1 MQLSSYCFP
10 SSQVLARFPRSC
22 ESDRNAHSVMSVL
35 RIDQAQPAALPRV
48 RIQPAKGLLEL
59 DLAGLWAYRELIHIL
74 VWRDVMVRYK
84 QTVLGVA
91 WAMFQPVATMLIFTV
106 VFSVMGKIP
115 SDGFPY
121 PVFLY
126 AGLLPWFYISQAL
139 SRGGTSLVGEAPL
152 ISKVYFPRLILPLS
166 ATIAPLVD
174 LALAFIAFL
183 GLMAWFGVV
192 PSWRILL
199 LPLFAGLGATMAFA
213 AGLWVSA
220 LYVRYRDVGHILPM
234 FIQLWMFVS
243 PILYPVSKVPES
255 WRTIYAL
262 NPVVSVVEGF
272 RWALIPGFEVDFSM
286 FLPSLIIVAAAL
298 VGGLIYFRSMERTFA
313 DVI

>member
-1 MQLSSYCFP
+1 MRRRGLAFGTIAVGVRIMRSDEIAMSALTADQRPLST
-10 SSQVLARFPRSC
+10 
-22 ESDRNAHSVMSVL
+22 
-35 RIDQAQPAALPRV
+35 LPHV
-48 RIQPAKGLLEL
+48 RIQPARGLLDL
-59 DLAGLWAYRELIHIL
+59 DLAALWQYRELIYIL
-74 VWRDVMVRYK
+74 VWRDVTVRYK
-84 QTVLGVA
+84 QTLLGVA

-126 AGLLPWFYISQAL
+126 AGLLPWFYVSQAL

-174 LALAFIAFL
+174 LALAFVAFL
-183 GLMAWFGVV
+183 GLMAWFGIL
-192 PSWRILL
+192 PTWRILS
-199 LPLFAGLGATMAFA
+199 LPLFAALAATITLA
-213 AGLWVSA
+213 AGLWISA
-220 LYVRYRDVGHILPM
+220 LYVKYRDVGHILPM
-234 FIQLWMFVS
+234 LIQLWMFVS

-255 WRTIYAL
+255 WRALYAM

-272 RWALIPGFEVDFSM
+272 RWALIPGFQVDFTM
-286 FLPSLIIVAAAL
+286 FLPSLGVVFVVFI
-298 VGGLIYFRSMERTFA
+298 GGLIYFRSMERTFA

>member
-1 MQLSSYCFP
+1 MRSDEIAMSALTADQRPLST
-10 SSQVLARFPRSC
+10 
-22 ESDRNAHSVMSVL
+22 
-35 RIDQAQPAALPRV
+35 LPHV
-48 RIQPAKGLLEL
+48 RIQPARGLLDL
-59 DLAGLWAYRELIHIL
+59 DLAALWQYRELIYIL
-74 VWRDVMVRYK
+74 VWRDVTVRYK
-84 QTVLGVA
+84 QTLLGVA

-126 AGLLPWFYISQAL
+126 AGLLPWFYVSQAL

-166 ATIAPLVD
+166 AAIAPLVD
-174 LALAFIAFL
+174 LALAFVAFL
-183 GLMAWFGVV
+183 GLMAWFGIL
-192 PSWRILL
+192 PTWRILS
-199 LPLFAGLGATMAFA
+199 LPLFASLAATITLA
-213 AGLWVSA
+213 AGLWISA
-220 LYVRYRDVGHILPM
+220 LYVKYRDVGHILPM
-234 FIQLWMFVS
+234 LIQLWMFVS

-255 WRTIYAL
+255 WRALYAM

-272 RWALIPGFEVDFSM
+272 RWALIPGFQVDFTM
-286 FLPSLIIVAAAL
+286 FLPSLGVVFVVF

>member
-1 MQLSSYCFP
+1 
-10 SSQVLARFPRSC
+10 
-22 ESDRNAHSVMSVL
+22 MSVV
-35 RIDQAQPAALPRV
+35 RIDQGHSATLPHV
-48 RIQPAKGLLEL
+48 RIQPAKGLLDL
-59 DLAGLWAYRELIHIL
+59 DFAGLWNYRELIHIL
-74 VWRDVMVRYK
+74 VWRDVTVRYK

-91 WAMFQPVATMLIFTV
+91 WAMFQPVATMLIFTA
-106 VFSVMGKIP
+106 VFSVVGKIP

-174 LALAFIAFL
+174 LVLAFVAFL

-192 PSWRILL
+192 PTWRVLL
-199 LPLFAGLGATMAFA
+199 LPLFAGLGATIALA

-243 PILYPVSKVPES
+243 PILYPVNKVPES
-255 WRTIYAL
+255 WRAVYAL

-272 RWALIPGFEVDFSM
+272 RWALIPGFQVDFSM
-286 FLPSLIIVAAAL
+286 FLPSLIIVAVTL

>member
-1 MQLSSYCFP
+1 MSELNLDQEHPVVLSHVQIRP
-10 SSQVLARFPRSC
+10 V
-22 ESDRNAHSVMSVL
+22 
-35 RIDQAQPAALPRV
+35 
-48 RIQPAKGLLEL
+48 KGLLDL
-59 DLAGLWAYRELIHIL
+59 DLSSLWHYRELIYIL

-84 QTVLGVA
+84 QTLLGVA
-91 WAMFQPVATMLIFTV
+91 WAMFQPIATMLIFTV

-126 AGLLPWFYISQAL
+126 AGLLPWFYVSQAL

-166 ATIAPLVD
+166 ATIAPLID
-174 LALAFIAFL
+174 LLLAFVAFV
-183 GLMAWFGVV
+183 GLMAWFEVM
-192 PSWRILL
+192 PTWRILL
-199 LPLFAGLGATMAFA
+199 LPLFAGLA
-213 AGLWVSA
+213 AMVTLAGGLWISA

-234 FIQLWMFVS
+234 FIQLGMFVS

-255 WRTIYAL
+255 WRTLYAL
-262 NPVVSVVEGF
+262 NPIVSVVEGF
-272 RWALIPGFEVDFSM
+272 RWALIPGFQVDFSM
-286 FLPSLIIVAAAL
+286 FVPSLGIVFVVL
-298 VGGLIYFRSMERTFA
+298 IGGLIYFRSMERTFA

>member
-1 MQLSSYCFP
+1 
-10 SSQVLARFPRSC
+10 
-22 ESDRNAHSVMSVL
+22 MSAL
-35 RIDQAQPAALPRV
+35 EMDQNRPDELPHVQIRP
-48 RIQPAKGLLEL
+48 IKGLLDL
-59 DLAGLWAYRELIHIL
+59 DLTSLWHFRELIYIL
-74 VWRDVMVRYK
+74 VWRDVTVRYK

-91 WAMFQPVATMLIFTV
+91 WAMFQPVATMLIFTA

-126 AGLLPWFYISQAL
+126 AGLLPWFYVSQAL
-139 SRGGTSLVGEAPL
+139 SRGGSSLVGEAPL
-152 ISKVYFPRLILPLS
+152 ISKVYFPRLILPLA

-174 LALAFIAFL
+174 LVLAFVAFL
-183 GLMAWFGVV
+183 GLMAWFDVM
-192 PSWRILL
+192 PTWRILL
-199 LPLFAGLGATMAFA
+199 LPLFAGLA
-213 AGLWVSA
+213 AIITLAGGLWISA
-220 LYVRYRDVGHILPM
+220 LYVKYRDVGHILPM
-234 FIQLWMFVS
+234 LIQLGMFVS

-255 WRTIYAL
+255 WRAIYAL

-272 RWALIPGFEVDFSM
+272 RWALIPGFQVDFSM
-286 FLPSLIIVAAAL
+286 FLPSLAIVFAVL

>member
-1 MQLSSYCFP
+1 MFLRRGGRSFDTVAVGVRIMRSDEIAMSALTVDQRP
-10 SSQVLARFPRSC
+10 SST
-22 ESDRNAHSVMSVL
+22 
-35 RIDQAQPAALPRV
+35 LPHV
-48 RIQPAKGLLEL
+48 RIQPDSGLL
-59 DLAGLWAYRELIHIL
+59 DLALAALWQYRELIYIL
-74 VWRDVMVRYK
+74 VWRDVTVRYK
-84 QTVLGVA
+84 QTLLGVA
-91 WAMFQPVATMLIFTV
+91 WSMFQPVATMLIFTV

-126 AGLLPWFYISQAL
+126 AGLLPWFYVSQAL

-174 LALAFIAFL
+174 LALAFVAFL
-183 GLMAWFGVV
+183 GLMAWFGII
-192 PSWRILL
+192 PTWRILS
-199 LPLFAGLGATMAFA
+199 LPLFAALAATITLA
-213 AGLWVSA
+213 AGLWISA
-220 LYVRYRDVGHILPM
+220 LYVKYRDVGHILPM

-255 WRTIYAL
+255 WRALYAL

-272 RWALIPGFEVDFSM
+272 RWALIPGFQVDFMM
-286 FLPSLIIVAAAL
+286 FLPSLGVVFVVF

>member
-1 MQLSSYCFP
+1 
-10 SSQVLARFPRSC
+10 
-22 ESDRNAHSVMSVL
+22 MSVV
-35 RIDQAQPAALPRV
+35 RIDQGHSAALPHV
-48 RIQPAKGLLEL
+48 RIQPAKGLFDL
-59 DLAGLWAYRELIHIL
+59 DFAGLWNYRELVHIL
-74 VWRDVMVRYK
+74 VWRDVTVRYK

-91 WAMFQPVATMLIFTV
+91 WAMFQPVATMLIFTA

-166 ATIAPLVD
+166 ATIAPLID
-174 LALAFIAFL
+174 LLLAFVAFL
-183 GLMAWFGVV
+183 GLMAWFDVV
-192 PSWRILL
+192 PTWRILL

-255 WRTIYAL
+255 WRAVYAL

-272 RWALIPGFEVDFSM
+272 RWALIPGFQVDFSM
-286 FLPSLIIVAAAL
+286 FLPSVIIVAVTLA
-298 VGGLIYFRSMERTFA
+298 GGLIYFRSMERTFA

>member
-1 MQLSSYCFP
+1 MSALDVDRDRPVLLPHVRIRPFTGLLDLDLSS
-10 SSQVLARFPRSC
+10 
-22 ESDRNAHSVMSVL
+22 
-35 RIDQAQPAALPRV
+35 
-48 RIQPAKGLLEL
+48 
-59 DLAGLWAYRELIHIL
+59 LWHYRELIYIL
-74 VWRDVMVRYK
+74 VWRDVTVRYK

-91 WAMFQPVATMLIFTV
+91 WAMFQPIATMLIFTA

-139 SRGGTSLVGEAPL
+139 SRGGSSLVGEAPL
-152 ISKVYFPRLILPLS
+152 ISKVYFPRLILPLA

-174 LALAFIAFL
+174 LVLAFLAFL
-183 GLMAWFGVV
+183 GLMAWFDVI
-192 PSWRILL
+192 PTWRILL
-199 LPLFAGLGATMAFA
+199 LPLFAGLA
-213 AGLWVSA
+213 AIITLSGGLWISA
-220 LYVRYRDVGHILPM
+220 LYVKYRDVGHILPM
-234 FIQLWMFVS
+234 FIQLGMFVS

-255 WRTIYAL
+255 WRALYAL

-272 RWALIPGFEVDFSM
+272 RWALIPGFQVDFSV
-286 FLPSLIIVAAAL
+286 FLPSLGIVFVVL

>member
-1 MQLSSYCFP
+1 MRLRALAFGTIAVGVRIMRSDEIAMSALTADQRPLST
-10 SSQVLARFPRSC
+10 
-22 ESDRNAHSVMSVL
+22 
-35 RIDQAQPAALPRV
+35 LPHV
-48 RIQPAKGLLEL
+48 RIQPARGLLDL
-59 DLAGLWAYRELIHIL
+59 DLAALWQYRELIYIL
-74 VWRDVMVRYK
+74 VWRDVTVRYK
-84 QTVLGVA
+84 QTLLGVA

-126 AGLLPWFYISQAL
+126 AGLLPWFYVSQAL

-166 ATIAPLVD
+166 AAIAPLVD
-174 LALAFIAFL
+174 LALAFVAFL
-183 GLMAWFGVV
+183 GLMAWFGIL
-192 PSWRILL
+192 PTWRILS
-199 LPLFAGLGATMAFA
+199 LPLFASLAATITLA
-213 AGLWVSA
+213 AGLWISA
-220 LYVRYRDVGHILPM
+220 LYVKYRDVGHILPM
-234 FIQLWMFVS
+234 LIQLWMFVS

-255 WRTIYAL
+255 WRALYAM

-272 RWALIPGFEVDFSM
+272 RWALIPGFQVDFTM
-286 FLPSLIIVAAAL
+286 FLPSLGVVFVVF

>member
-1 MQLSSYCFP
+1 MFLRRGGRSFDTVAVGVRIMRSDEIAMSALTVDQRP
-10 SSQVLARFPRSC
+10 SST
-22 ESDRNAHSVMSVL
+22 
-35 RIDQAQPAALPRV
+35 LPHV
-48 RIQPAKGLLEL
+48 RIQPARGLLDL
-59 DLAGLWAYRELIHIL
+59 DLAALWQYRELIYIL
-74 VWRDVMVRYK
+74 VWRDVTVRYK
-84 QTVLGVA
+84 QTLLGVA
-91 WAMFQPVATMLIFTV
+91 WSMFQPVATMLIFTV

-126 AGLLPWFYISQAL
+126 AGLLPWFYVSQAL

-166 ATIAPLVD
+166 ATIAPLVV
-174 LALAFIAFL
+174 LVLAFVAFL
-183 GLMAWFGVV
+183 GLMAWFGII
-192 PSWRILL
+192 PTWRFLS
-199 LPLFAGLGATMAFA
+199 LPLFAALAATITLA
-213 AGLWVSA
+213 AGLWISA
-220 LYVRYRDVGHILPM
+220 LYVKYRDVGHILPM

-255 WRTIYAL
+255 WRALYAM

-272 RWALIPGFEVDFSM
+272 RWALIPGFQVDFTM
-286 FLPSLIIVAAAL
+286 FLPSLGVVFVVF

>member
-1 MQLSSYCFP
+1 
-10 SSQVLARFPRSC
+10 
-22 ESDRNAHSVMSVL
+22 MSVV
-35 RIDQAQPAALPRV
+35 RIDQGHSAALPHV
-48 RIQPAKGLLEL
+48 RIQPAKGLFDL
-59 DLAGLWAYRELIHIL
+59 DFAGLWNYRELVQIL
-74 VWRDVMVRYK
+74 VWRDVTVRYK

-91 WAMFQPVATMLIFTV
+91 WAMFQPVATMLIFTA

-166 ATIAPLVD
+166 ATIAPLID
-174 LALAFIAFL
+174 LLLAFVAFL
-183 GLMAWFGVV
+183 GLMAWFDVV
-192 PSWRILL
+192 PTWRILL

-255 WRTIYAL
+255 WRAVYAL

-272 RWALIPGFEVDFSM
+272 RWALIPGFQVDFSM
-286 FLPSLIIVAAAL
+286 FLPSVIIVAVTLA
-298 VGGLIYFRSMERTFA
+298 GGLIYFRSMERTFA

>member
-1 MQLSSYCFP
+1 MRSDEIAMSALTVDQRP
-10 SSQVLARFPRSC
+10 SST
-22 ESDRNAHSVMSVL
+22 
-35 RIDQAQPAALPRV
+35 LPHV
-48 RIQPAKGLLEL
+48 RIQPARGLLDL
-59 DLAGLWAYRELIHIL
+59 DLAALWQYRELIYIL
-74 VWRDVMVRYK
+74 VWRDVTVRYK
-84 QTVLGVA
+84 QTLLGVA
-91 WAMFQPVATMLIFTV
+91 WSMFQPVATMLIFTV

-126 AGLLPWFYISQAL
+126 AGLLPWFYVSQAL

-174 LALAFIAFL
+174 LVLAFVAFL
-183 GLMAWFGVV
+183 GLMAWFGIL
-192 PSWRILL
+192 PTWRILS
-199 LPLFAGLGATMAFA
+199 LPLFAALAATITLA
-213 AGLWVSA
+213 AGLWISA
-220 LYVRYRDVGHILPM
+220 LYVKYRDVGHILPM

-255 WRTIYAL
+255 WRALYAL

-272 RWALIPGFEVDFSM
+272 RWALIPGFQVGVRRLCRRTHLFPFDGTNVCGRDLNERYCHQSR
-286 FLPSLIIVAAAL
+286 LPFEAL
-298 VGGLIYFRSMERTFA
+298 SARSRKPSA
-313 DVI
+313 

>member
-1 MQLSSYCFP
+1 MRLRGLAFGTIAVGVRIMRSDEIAMSALTVDQRP
-10 SSQVLARFPRSC
+10 SST
-22 ESDRNAHSVMSVL
+22 
-35 RIDQAQPAALPRV
+35 LPHV
-48 RIQPAKGLLEL
+48 RIQPARGLLDL
-59 DLAGLWAYRELIHIL
+59 DLAALWQYRELIYIL
-74 VWRDVMVRYK
+74 VWRDVTVRYK
-84 QTVLGVA
+84 QTLLGVA

-126 AGLLPWFYISQAL
+126 AGLLPWFYVSQAL

-174 LALAFIAFL
+174 LALAFVAFL
-183 GLMAWFGVV
+183 GLMAWFGIL
-192 PSWRILL
+192 PTWRILS
-199 LPLFAGLGATMAFA
+199 LPLFAALAATITLA
-213 AGLWVSA
+213 AGLWISA
-220 LYVRYRDVGHILPM
+220 LYVKYRDVGHILPM
-234 FIQLWMFVS
+234 LIQLWMFVS

-255 WRTIYAL
+255 WRALYAM

-272 RWALIPGFEVDFSM
+272 RWALIPGFQVDFTM
-286 FLPSLIIVAAAL
+286 FLPSLGVVFVVF

>member
-1 MQLSSYCFP
+1 MNFDQGHP
-10 SSQVLARFPRSC
+10 AVLP
-22 ESDRNAHSVMSVL
+22 H
-35 RIDQAQPAALPRV
+35 V

-59 DLAGLWAYRELIHIL
+59 DLASLWQYRELIHIL
-74 VWRDVMVRYK
+74 VWRDVTVRYK
-84 QTVLGVA
+84 QTLLGVA

-174 LALAFIAFL
+174 LLLAFIAFL
-183 GLMAWFGVV
+183 GLMAWFQVM
-192 PSWRILL
+192 PTWRILL
-199 LPLFAGLGATMAFA
+199 LPLFAGLGATITFA

-255 WRTIYAL
+255 WRAIYAL

-272 RWALIPGFEVDFSM
+272 RWALIPGFQVDFSM
-286 FLPSLIIVAAAL
+286 FLPSLAIVFVVL
-298 VGGLIYFRSMERTFA
+298 LGGLIYFRSMERTFA

>member
-1 MQLSSYCFP
+1 
-10 SSQVLARFPRSC
+10 
-22 ESDRNAHSVMSVL
+22 MSVV
-35 RIDQAQPAALPRV
+35 RIDQGHSATLPHV
-48 RIQPAKGLLEL
+48 RIQPAKGLLDL
-59 DLAGLWAYRELIHIL
+59 DFAGLWNYRELIHIL
-74 VWRDVMVRYK
+74 VWRDVTVRYK

-91 WAMFQPVATMLIFTV
+91 WAMFQPVATMLIFTA
-106 VFSVMGKIP
+106 VFSVVGKIP

-166 ATIAPLVD
+166 ATIAPLID
-174 LALAFIAFL
+174 LLLAFVAFL
-183 GLMAWFGVV
+183 GLMAWFDVV
-192 PSWRILL
+192 PTWRILL

-255 WRTIYAL
+255 WRAVYAL

-272 RWALIPGFEVDFSM
+272 RWALIPGFQVDFSM
-286 FLPSLIIVAAAL
+286 FLPSLIIVAVTLA
-298 VGGLIYFRSMERTFA
+298 GGLIYFRSMERTFA
-313 DVI
+313 DVL

>member
-1 MQLSSYCFP
+1 M
-10 SSQVLARFPRSC
+10 
-22 ESDRNAHSVMSVL
+22 SVMNFDQGHPAVL
-35 RIDQAQPAALPRV
+35 PHV

-59 DLAGLWAYRELIHIL
+59 DLASLWQYRELIHIL
-74 VWRDVMVRYK
+74 VWRDVTVRYK
-84 QTVLGVA
+84 QTLLGVA

-174 LALAFIAFL
+174 LLLAFIAFL
-183 GLMAWFGVV
+183 GLMAWFQVM
-192 PSWRILL
+192 PTWRILL
-199 LPLFAGLGATMAFA
+199 LPLFAGLGATITFA

-255 WRTIYAL
+255 WRAIYAL

-272 RWALIPGFEVDFSM
+272 RWALIPGFQVDFSM
-286 FLPSLIIVAAAL
+286 FLPSLGIVL
-298 VGGLIYFRSMERTFA
+298 VVLIGGLIYFRSMERTFA

>member
-1 MQLSSYCFP
+1 MRSDEIAMSALTADQRPLSP
-10 SSQVLARFPRSC
+10 
-22 ESDRNAHSVMSVL
+22 
-35 RIDQAQPAALPRV
+35 LPHV
-48 RIQPAKGLLEL
+48 RIQPARGLLDL
-59 DLAGLWAYRELIHIL
+59 DLTALWQYRELIYIL
-74 VWRDVMVRYK
+74 VWRDVTVRYK
-84 QTVLGVA
+84 QTLLGVA

-126 AGLLPWFYISQAL
+126 AGLLPWFYVSQAL

-174 LALAFIAFL
+174 LVLAFIAFL
-183 GLMAWFGVV
+183 GLMAWFGIL
-192 PSWRILL
+192 PTWRILS
-199 LPLFAGLGATMAFA
+199 LPLFAALAATITLA
-213 AGLWVSA
+213 AGLWISA
-220 LYVRYRDVGHILPM
+220 LYVKYRDVGHILPM
-234 FIQLWMFVS
+234 LIQLWMFVS

-255 WRTIYAL
+255 WRALYAM

-272 RWALIPGFEVDFSM
+272 RWALIPGFEVDFTM
-286 FLPSLIIVAAAL
+286 FLPSLGVVFVVF

>member
-1 MQLSSYCFP
+1 MRSDEIAMSALTADQRPLST
-10 SSQVLARFPRSC
+10 
-22 ESDRNAHSVMSVL
+22 
-35 RIDQAQPAALPRV
+35 LPHV
-48 RIQPAKGLLEL
+48 RIQPARGLLDL
-59 DLAGLWAYRELIHIL
+59 DLAALWQYRELIYIL
-74 VWRDVMVRYK
+74 VWRDVTVRYK
-84 QTVLGVA
+84 QTLLGVA

-126 AGLLPWFYISQAL
+126 AGLLPWFYVSQAL

-174 LALAFIAFL
+174 LALAFVAFL
-183 GLMAWFGVV
+183 GLMAWFGIL
-192 PSWRILL
+192 PTWRILS
-199 LPLFAGLGATMAFA
+199 LPLFASLAATITLA
-213 AGLWVSA
+213 AGLWISA
-220 LYVRYRDVGHILPM
+220 LYVKYRDVGHILPM
-234 FIQLWMFVS
+234 LIQLWMFVS

-255 WRTIYAL
+255 WRALYAM

-272 RWALIPGFEVDFSM
+272 RWALIPGFQVDFTM
-286 FLPSLIIVAAAL
+286 FLPSLGVVFVVF

>member
-1 MQLSSYCFP
+1 MRLRGLAFGTIAVGVRIMRSDEIAMSALTAGQRPLST
-10 SSQVLARFPRSC
+10 
-22 ESDRNAHSVMSVL
+22 
-35 RIDQAQPAALPRV
+35 LPHV
-48 RIQPAKGLLEL
+48 RIQPARGLLDL
-59 DLAGLWAYRELIHIL
+59 DLAALWQYRELIYIL
-74 VWRDVMVRYK
+74 VWRDVTVRYK
-84 QTVLGVA
+84 QTLLGVA

-126 AGLLPWFYISQAL
+126 AGLLPWFYVSQAL

-174 LALAFIAFL
+174 LALAFVAFL
-183 GLMAWFGVV
+183 GLMAWFGIL
-192 PSWRILL
+192 PTWRILS
-199 LPLFAGLGATMAFA
+199 LPLFAALAATITLA
-213 AGLWVSA
+213 AGLWISA
-220 LYVRYRDVGHILPM
+220 LYVKYRDVGHILPM
-234 FIQLWMFVS
+234 LIQLWMFVS

-255 WRTIYAL
+255 WRALYAM

-272 RWALIPGFEVDFSM
+272 RWALIPGFQVDFTM
-286 FLPSLIIVAAAL
+286 FLPSLGVVFVVF

>member
-1 MQLSSYCFP
+1 MRRRGLAFGTIAVGVRIMRSDEIAMSALTADQRPLST
-10 SSQVLARFPRSC
+10 
-22 ESDRNAHSVMSVL
+22 
-35 RIDQAQPAALPRV
+35 LPHV
-48 RIQPAKGLLEL
+48 RIQPARGLLDL
-59 DLAGLWAYRELIHIL
+59 DLAALWQYRELIYIL
-74 VWRDVMVRYK
+74 VWRDVTVRYK
-84 QTVLGVA
+84 QTLLGVA

-126 AGLLPWFYISQAL
+126 AGLLPWFYVSQAL

-174 LALAFIAFL
+174 LALAFVAFL
-183 GLMAWFGVV
+183 GLMAWFGIL
-192 PSWRILL
+192 PTWRILS
-199 LPLFAGLGATMAFA
+199 LPLFAALAATITLA
-213 AGLWVSA
+213 AGLWISA
-220 LYVRYRDVGHILPM
+220 LYVKYRDVGHILPM
-234 FIQLWMFVS
+234 LIQLWMFVS

-255 WRTIYAL
+255 WRALYAL

-272 RWALIPGFEVDFSM
+272 RWALIPGFQVDFMM
-286 FLPSLIIVAAAL
+286 FLPSLGVVFVVF

>member
-1 MQLSSYCFP
+1 MRLRGLAFGTIAVGVRIMRSDEIAMSALTADQRPLST
-10 SSQVLARFPRSC
+10 
-22 ESDRNAHSVMSVL
+22 
-35 RIDQAQPAALPRV
+35 LPHV
-48 RIQPAKGLLEL
+48 RIQPARGLLDL
-59 DLAGLWAYRELIHIL
+59 DLAALWQYRELIYIL
-74 VWRDVMVRYK
+74 VWRDVTVRYK
-84 QTVLGVA
+84 QTLLGVA

-126 AGLLPWFYISQAL
+126 AGLLPWFYVSQAL

-174 LALAFIAFL
+174 LALAFVAFL
-183 GLMAWFGVV
+183 GLMAWFGIL
-192 PSWRILL
+192 PTWRILS
-199 LPLFAGLGATMAFA
+199 LPLFAALAATITLA
-213 AGLWVSA
+213 AGLWISA
-220 LYVRYRDVGHILPM
+220 LYVKYRDVGHILPM
-234 FIQLWMFVS
+234 LIQLWMFVS

-255 WRTIYAL
+255 WRALYAM

-272 RWALIPGFEVDFSM
+272 RWALIPGFEVDFTM
-286 FLPSLIIVAAAL
+286 FLPSLGVVFVVF

>member
-1 MQLSSYCFP
+1 
-10 SSQVLARFPRSC
+10 
-22 ESDRNAHSVMSVL
+22 MSVL
-35 RIDQAQPAALPRV
+35 NVDQGHPGGFPHV
-48 RIQPAKGLLEL
+48 RIQPVRGLLDL
-59 DLAGLWAYRELIHIL
+59 DLASLWHYRELIHIL
-74 VWRDVMVRYK
+74 VWRDVTVRYK
-84 QTVLGVA
+84 QTLLGVA
-91 WAMFQPVATMLIFTV
+91 WAMFQPVATMLIFTA
-106 VFSVMGKIP
+106 VFSVVGKIP

-126 AGLLPWFYISQAL
+126 AGLLPWFYVSQAL

-174 LALAFIAFL
+174 LVLAFLAFL
-183 GLMAWFGVV
+183 GLMAWFGIL
-192 PSWRILL
+192 PTWRILM
-199 LPLFAGLGATMAFA
+199 LPLFAGLAATITFA
-213 AGLWVSA
+213 GGLWISA

-255 WRTIYAL
+255 WRAIYAL
-262 NPVVSVVEGF
+262 NPVVSVIQGF

-286 FLPSLIIVAAAL
+286 FLPSMGIVFVVLI
-298 VGGLIYFRSMERTFA
+298 GGLIYFRSMERTFA

>member
-1 MQLSSYCFP
+1 
-10 SSQVLARFPRSC
+10 
-22 ESDRNAHSVMSVL
+22 MSVTNVEQGSPL
-35 RIDQAQPAALPRV
+35 TLPHV
-48 RIQPAKGLLEL
+48 RIQPTKGLLDL
-59 DLAGLWAYRELIHIL
+59 DLAALWHYRELIFIL
-74 VWRDVMVRYK
+74 VWRDVTVRYK
-84 QTVLGVA
+84 QTLLGVA
-91 WAMFQPVATMLIFTV
+91 WAMFQPVATMLIFTA

-126 AGLLPWFYISQAL
+126 AGLLPWFYVSQSL

-174 LALAFIAFL
+174 LVLAFIAFL
-183 GLMAWFGVV
+183 GLMAWFGIL
-192 PSWRILL
+192 PTWRILF
-199 LPLFAGLGATMAFA
+199 LPLFAGLAATITLA
-213 AGLWVSA
+213 AGLWISA
-220 LYVRYRDVGHILPM
+220 LYVKYRDVGHILPV

-255 WRTIYAL
+255 WRTLYAL
-262 NPVVSVVEGF
+262 NPVVSVIQGF
-272 RWALIPGFEVDFSM
+272 RWALIPGFEVDFTI
-286 FLPSLIIVAAAL
+286 FLPSLCVVFLVL

>member
-1 MQLSSYCFP
+1 MRLRALAFGTIAVGVRIMRSDEIAMSALTADQRPLST
-10 SSQVLARFPRSC
+10 
-22 ESDRNAHSVMSVL
+22 
-35 RIDQAQPAALPRV
+35 LPHV
-48 RIQPAKGLLEL
+48 RIQPARGLLDL
-59 DLAGLWAYRELIHIL
+59 DLAALWQYRELIYIL
-74 VWRDVMVRYK
+74 VWRDVTVRYK
-84 QTVLGVA
+84 QTLLGVA

-126 AGLLPWFYISQAL
+126 AGLLPWFYVSQAL

-174 LALAFIAFL
+174 LALAFVAFL
-183 GLMAWFGVV
+183 GLMAWFGIL
-192 PSWRILL
+192 PTWRILS
-199 LPLFAGLGATMAFA
+199 LPLFASLAATITLA
-213 AGLWVSA
+213 AGLWISA
-220 LYVRYRDVGHILPM
+220 LYVKYRDVGHILPM
-234 FIQLWMFVS
+234 LIQLWMFVS

-255 WRTIYAL
+255 WRALYAM

-272 RWALIPGFEVDFSM
+272 RWALIPGFQVDFTM
-286 FLPSLIIVAAAL
+286 FLPSLGVVFVVL

>member
-1 MQLSSYCFP
+1 MRLRALAFGTIAVGVRIMRSDEIAMSALTADQRPLST
-10 SSQVLARFPRSC
+10 
-22 ESDRNAHSVMSVL
+22 
-35 RIDQAQPAALPRV
+35 LPHV
-48 RIQPAKGLLEL
+48 RIQPARGLLDL
-59 DLAGLWAYRELIHIL
+59 DLAALWQYRELIYIL
-74 VWRDVMVRYK
+74 VWRDVTVRYK
-84 QTVLGVA
+84 QTLLGVA
-91 WAMFQPVATMLIFTV
+91 WSMFQPVATMLIFTV

-126 AGLLPWFYISQAL
+126 AGLLPWFYVSQAL

-174 LALAFIAFL
+174 LALAFVAFL
-183 GLMAWFGVV
+183 GLMAWFGII
-192 PSWRILL
+192 PTWRILS
-199 LPLFAGLGATMAFA
+199 LPLFAALAATITLA
-213 AGLWVSA
+213 AGLWISA
-220 LYVRYRDVGHILPM
+220 LYVKYRDVGHILPM

-255 WRTIYAL
+255 WRALYAL

-272 RWALIPGFEVDFSM
+272 RWALIPGFQVDFMM
-286 FLPSLIIVAAAL
+286 FLPSLGVVFVVF

>member
-1 MQLSSYCFP
+1 
-10 SSQVLARFPRSC
+10 
-22 ESDRNAHSVMSVL
+22 MSVV
-35 RIDQAQPAALPRV
+35 RIDQGHSATLPHV
-48 RIQPAKGLLEL
+48 RIQPAKGLLDL
-59 DLAGLWAYRELIHIL
+59 DFAGLWSYRELIHIL
-74 VWRDVMVRYK
+74 VWRDVTVRYK

-91 WAMFQPVATMLIFTV
+91 WAMFQPVATMLIFTA

-174 LALAFIAFL
+174 LALAFVAFL
-183 GLMAWFGVV
+183 GLMAWFEVV
-192 PSWRILL
+192 PTWRVLL
-199 LPLFAGLGATMAFA
+199 LPLFAGLGATIALA

-243 PILYPVSKVPES
+243 PILYPVSKVPEA
-255 WRTIYAL
+255 WRAVYAL

-272 RWALIPGFEVDFSM
+272 RWALIPGFQVDFSM
-286 FLPSLIIVAAAL
+286 FLPSLIIVAVTL

>member
-1 MQLSSYCFP
+1 M
-10 SSQVLARFPRSC
+10 
-22 ESDRNAHSVMSVL
+22 SVMNF
-35 RIDQAQPAALPRV
+35 DQGHPVALPHV
-48 RIQPAKGLLEL
+48 RIRPAKGLLEL
-59 DLAGLWAYRELIHIL
+59 DLASLWRYRELIHIL
-74 VWRDVMVRYK
+74 VWRDVTVRYK
-84 QTVLGVA
+84 QTLLGVA

-174 LALAFIAFL
+174 LLLAFIAFL
-183 GLMAWFGVV
+183 GLMAWFQVM
-192 PSWRILL
+192 PTWHILL
-199 LPLFAGLGATMAFA
+199 LPLFAGLGATVTLA

-255 WRTIYAL
+255 WRAIYAL

-272 RWALIPGFEVDFSM
+272 RWALIPGFQVDFSM
-286 FLPSLIIVAAAL
+286 FLPSLGIVFVVL
-298 VGGLIYFRSMERTFA
+298 LGGLIYFRSMERTFA